1 MPIEYNGALDTVR
14 GLPSGGCGD
23 SSAER
28 EFPSDRVYRRDDRGI
43 VWVESLSA

>member
-23 SSAER
+23 SGAER